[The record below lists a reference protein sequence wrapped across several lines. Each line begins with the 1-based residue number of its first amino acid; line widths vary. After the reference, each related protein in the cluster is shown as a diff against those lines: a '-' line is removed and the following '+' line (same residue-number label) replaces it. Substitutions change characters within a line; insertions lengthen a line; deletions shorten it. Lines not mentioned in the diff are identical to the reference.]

1 MIKEQEIAK
10 IKTEAQQ
17 QLQQCLR
24 LVSVEAEPCHAYVAA
39 KIGYE
44 LAFLATEDPSTDE
57 GNKVVWL
64 IKVIIKPNA
73 QPRQLRQA
81 ISEARHAEQ
90 TKDEVNLFDSFPYYD
105 TGRQYSIYVAPYISP
120 EAAQICRDEGLGYL
134 DLAGNC
140 HIAFGGVHLHI
151 EGKPNLDKEHRA
163 LKNLYSVKSSRI
175 LSLLLQGPLH
185 GHKVQELADKA
196 QVSLGLVSKVR
207 KYLLDQ
213 ELAID
218 TPDGILIS
226 QPDKILDDWS
236 SADSFSERTETRDY
250 SLLDTDTEHIARG
263 LSEPLDQL
271 QVKHAFTQWHAAY
284 LRAPYTTPPIVSCY
298 VEEFPDEELLKS
310 SLGARRAEDGG
321 GRLRLIRSKDYLGV
335 TLGLQST
342 HDLPLV
348 SDLQIY
354 LDLQDAGLRADEQ
367 AEELRRD
374 ETFNGGWKK

>member
-1 MIKEQEIAK
+1 MMKEQEIAK

-17 QLQQCLR
+17 RLQQCLR
-24 LVSVEAEPCHAYVAA
+24 LVSVEAEPSHAYVAA

-44 LAFLATEDPSTDE
+44 LALLATENPTTDDRD
-57 GNKVVWL
+57 KVVWL

-90 TKDEVNLFDSFPYYD
+90 AKDEVNLFDSSFPYDKYKPY
-105 TGRQYSIYVAPYISP
+105 GIYVAPYISP
-120 EAAQICRDEGLGYL
+120 EAAQICRDDGLGYL
-134 DLAGNC
+134 DFAGNC

-151 EGKPNLDKEHRA
+151 EGKPNLHKERRV

-218 TPDGILIS
+218 TLDGILIS
-226 QPDKILDDWS
+226 QPDKILDDWCT
-236 SADSFSERTETRDY
+236 ADSFSDRTDTRDY
-250 SLLDTDTEHIARG
+250 SLLDTDTEHIALS
-263 LSEPLDQL
+263 LSEQLDQL
-271 QVKHAFTQWHAAY
+271 QVKHTFTQWHAAY

-321 GRLRLIRSKDYLGV
+321 GRLRLIRGKDYPGV
-335 TLGLQST
+335 TLGIQSA

-348 SDLQIY
+348 L
-354 LDLQDAGLRADEQ
+354 LPMPA
-367 AEELRRD
+367 
-374 ETFNGGWKK
+374 